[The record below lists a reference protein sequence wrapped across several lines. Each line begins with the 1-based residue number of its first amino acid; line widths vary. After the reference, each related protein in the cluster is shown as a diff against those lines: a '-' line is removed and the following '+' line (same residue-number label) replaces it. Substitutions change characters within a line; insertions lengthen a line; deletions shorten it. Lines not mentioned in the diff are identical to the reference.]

1 MKRKLNKKHLIEAI
15 VSFVT
20 FMILLWGVA
29 SYIDVVIH
37 NNRFDDGYRNYASW
51 NVFTFFEDGE

>member
-15 VSFVT
+15 LNFVT

-29 SYIDVVIH
+29 SYIDVVTH
-37 NNRFDDGYRNYASW
+37 NTRFDDDYRNYASW